1 MLYGGCFTRIKH
13 DERERMTMLEFC
25 ELPKR
30 KKEREKKNINKIKK
44 MKRNKN
50 KTEEEGRNLF
60 FFFSVWN
67 VNLGRDNRMRKILR
81 WSVRFVRVHVCLARR
96 YCGKY
101 LRDRK
106 KDSDDCLRLNFLFF
120 FSFFFP
126 FRLIARI
133 ARYPRRVCRVSRVRV
148 RNCVVLRICVRARG
162 CKYNN

>member
-13 DERERMTMLEFC
+13 DERERMTMLEILWVA
-25 ELPKR
+25 EKKKR
-30 KKEREKKNINKIKK
+30 EREKNINKIKK

-60 FFFSVWN
+60 FFF
-67 VNLGRDNRMRKILR
+67 GMKRKSR
-81 WSVRFVRVHVCLARR
+81 TWQS
-96 YCGKY
+96 YE
-101 LRDRK
+101 
-106 KDSDDCLRLNFLFF
+106 KDSTLECSFCTCTRLSCSSLPREISTWPNKRFGRLSSPEFSIFFL
-120 FSFFFP
+120 FFFP